1 MALLLILLLIV
12 LNGVFSLSEI
22 ALVSARKSRLEAEAG
37 AGNEQAA
44 AALQLAQSPSQF
56 LAAVQIGITLVGILT
71 GAFGEA
77 RLTQRVQ
84 GLVARVPALGPHSG
98 TIATVL
104 VVGLITYLSVVV
116 GELLPKRIGLANP
129 EGVAKRVAGPM
140 RWLAR
145 LATPAIWLLNVSSNA
160 LFKLLRIKP
169 QESQVTEEEI
179 QALVQEGA
187 ATGVVQA
194 IEQDIVQN
202 AFRLGDQQ
210 VSQLMT
216 SRPDI
221 VWLDA
226 AADSATLRQ
235 VVLGHKLSVYPIG
248 EGSLDHALGTVRSEE
263 LLSDNLDQQ
272 LGRLRELS
280 QEALYLSATT
290 PAYHAL
296 RLFQQSHRHH
306 ALVVDEFGS
315 VLGLLTLYDLLG
327 TLVTDPDAGPDS
339 TDIVR
344 RDDGSFLINAQL
356 PFTAFADYFQLP
368 TDERQ
373 ALQVFHTLGG
383 FVLQQVGAVPKVGQH
398 FTWHGHYFEAVD
410 VKRSRIDRIL
420 FRPRAEEAAKAA
432 PAA

>member
-37 AGNEQAA
+37 AGNKRAT
-44 AALQLAQSPSQF
+44 AALQLAQAPSQF

-77 RLTQRVQ
+77 RLTQSVQ
-84 GLVARVPALGPHSG
+84 GLVARVPALGPYSG

-129 EGVAKRVAGPM
+129 EGVAKLVAGPM

-145 LATPAIWLLNVSSNA
+145 LATPAIWLLNVSSDA
-160 LFKLLRIKP
+160 LFKLLNINP

-187 ATGVVQA
+187 SAGVVQA

-226 AADSATLRQ
+226 ASGPVALRQ
-235 VVLGHKLSVYPIG
+235 VVLSHKLSVYPVAD
-248 EGSLDHALGTVRSEE
+248 GSLDQVLGTVRSEE
-263 LLSDNLDQQ
+263 LLSDNFDQQ

-280 QEALYLSATT
+280 QEALYLAATT

-327 TLVTDPDAGPDS
+327 TLVADPDAGPDS

-344 RDDGSFLINAQL
+344 RDDGTFLLNAQL
-356 PFTAFADYFQLP
+356 PFAAFADYFELAP
-368 TDERQ
+368 DERR

-410 VKRSRIDRIL
+410 VERSRIDRIL
-420 FRPRAEEAAKAA
+420 FRPKAPQAA
-432 PAA
+432 PTA

>member
-22 ALVSARKSRLEAEAG
+22 ALVSARKSRLEAEAA
-37 AGNEQAA
+37 AGNERAA
-44 AALQLAQSPSQF
+44 AALQLAQSPNQF
-56 LAAVQIGITLVGILT
+56 LAAVQIGITLVGIMT

-77 RLTQRVQ
+77 RLNQSVQ
-84 GLVARVPALGPHSG
+84 GLVARVPALVPYSS

-129 EGVAKRVAGPM
+129 EGVAKLVVGPM

-160 LFKLLRIKP
+160 LFKLLNIKP

-179 QALVQEGA
+179 HALVQEGA
-187 ATGVVQA
+187 SAGVVQD

-216 SRPDI
+216 SRPNI

-226 AADSATLRQ
+226 TADPATLRQ
-235 VVLGHKLSVYPIG
+235 VVLGHKLSVYPVAD
-248 EGSLDHALGTVRSEE
+248 GSLDHVLGTVRSEE
-263 LLSDNLDQQ
+263 LLSDNFDQQ

-280 QEALYLSATT
+280 KEALYLSATT
-290 PAYHAL
+290 KAYHAL
-296 RLFQQSHRHH
+296 HLFQQSHRHH

-327 TLVTDPDAGPDS
+327 TLVTDPDAGPTS

-344 RDDGSFLINAQL
+344 RDDGTYLVDAQL
-356 PFTAFADYFQLP
+356 SFTAFADYFQLAP
-368 TDERQ
+368 AERQ

-410 VKRSRIDRIL
+410 VERSRIDRIL
-420 FRPRAEEAAKAA
+420 FRPRDDNAAAK